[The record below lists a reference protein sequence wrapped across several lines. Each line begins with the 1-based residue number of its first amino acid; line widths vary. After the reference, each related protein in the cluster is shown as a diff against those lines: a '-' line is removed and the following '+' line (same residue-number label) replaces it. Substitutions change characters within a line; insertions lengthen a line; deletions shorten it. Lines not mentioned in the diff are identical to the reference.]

1 MPIVTVS
8 PTNRIPSPLALAC
21 SDPVQ
26 GVTLAQLEGWYKAVC
41 AAIADPRER
50 DTARVIGTEHLSVRY
65 EHALSPLEQ
74 LQAVVADQQ
83 RQLAAIRARIN
94 QDGSI
99 TPAAMQEI
107 ATLLGVIVP

>member
-8 PTNRIPSPLALAC
+8 PTNRIPSPLALSG

-50 DTARVIGTEHLSVRY
+50 ETARVIGTEHLAVQY
-65 EHALSPLEQ
+65 EHALTPVEQ

-83 RQLAAIRARIN
+83 RQLAAVRARIL

-99 TPAAMQEI
+99 TASGAQEI
-107 ATLLGVIVP
+107 AKLFGIVG